1 MVEFYGLIQG
11 VSKRFSV
18 KDQTINILG
27 FGGDM
32 VSETFNGRGGV
43 FTVSSKQI

>member
-18 KDQTINILG
+18 KDQIVTILG
-27 FGGDM
+27 FGGHM
-32 VSETFNGRGGV
+32 VSET
-43 FTVSSKQI
+43 